1 MDVYAEIIKLLD
13 SHKVKYEA
21 STHPAVKTSAEAAS
35 IRGVDIK
42 TGAKAMVIRSE
53 GKFYMFCLSASDKV
67 DFKAVRRILGTDS
80 VSLATPDEV
89 LIVTHCV
96 VGCVPPFGSTLFG
109 IKTYVDRHLLP
120 IPEINFSAG
129 RLTHSVGVKTEDW
142 HRIVEAEE
150 EEYCS
155 QAKH

>member
-1 MDVYAEIIKLLD
+1 MDVYSEIIRILD
-13 SHKVKYEA
+13 NNKVWYEA
-21 STHPAVKTSAEAAS
+21 SMHAAVRTSQEAAA

-53 GKFYMFCLSASDKV
+53 GNFFMFCLSAADKV

-80 VSLATPDEV
+80 VSLATPEEV
-89 LIVTHCV
+89 LAVTHCV

-109 IKTYVDRHLLP
+109 MKTFVDRNLLL

-129 RLTHSVGVKTEDW
+129 RLTHSIRMKTEDW
-142 HRIVEAEE
+142 KRIVEAGEGE
-150 EEYCS
+150 FCLS
-155 QAKH
+155 